1 MPRTYPENPDRPWTA
16 REHRQFEREQWGE
29 VNQHAARG
37 EQQWDRQSQQR
48 KGERAQWAQQD
59 EQRFLERQQWRIQN
73 RLQEKSNRLLSQQN
87 MLSASQVALQTQI
100 HAAQEEGN
108 QIALASL
115 QMQKQ
120 QLDLQIMQLEGQKQ
134 QFEQAAEHQARVD
147 MQSFAQWRQTPDGR
161 AFMQWATA
169 ADGVVQAIE
178 DRDKQWLSAWSGW
191 IKSEVSD
198 AEVAAHRALTE
209 LPEQIAQVSN
219 GRPFRLPQWSSR
231 TAFLAVVGGLVLLYI
246 LASIGRLIGSAIGDG
261 DVGMALLPLVVFGG
275 AAGLYFLVIKKRIAQ
290 RDEHIQAL
298 KSQLRTAQE
307 VQAGRV
313 TRLGFDPLDHESPVE
328 RWTPVDTV
336 QKATKLLTLIDDGIR
351 VHSHPSDLPVPKMPV
366 VTDPKTLR
374 VAPLRAL
381 AEKWSGGSGAP
392 APSRRSTPSTGP
404 RPTPPAPVRAPA
416 TAPAP
421 KSDAGPEDD
430 VADHA
435 AIGGG
440 DDATQVVT
448 PASRREYMER
458 RTAREQQQQG
468 DDEA

>member
-1 MPRTYPENPDRPWTA
+1 M
-16 REHRQFEREQWGE
+16 
-29 VNQHAARG
+29 
-37 EQQWDRQSQQR
+37 
-48 KGERAQWAQQD
+48 
-59 EQRFLERQQWRIQN
+59 ERQQWRIQN

-169 ADGVVQAIE
+169 ADGVVQTIE
-178 DRDKQWLSAWSGW
+178 DRNQQWLAAWNEW

-198 AEVAAHRALTE
+198 AEVTAHRALTE
-209 LPEQIAQVSN
+209 LPEQISAELSRSVLK
-219 GRPFRLPQWSSR
+219 FKLPTLKRYVWWIIGI
-231 TAFLAVVGGLVLLYI
+231 AVV
-246 LASIGRLIGSAIGDG
+246 SAIVAS
-261 DVGMALLPLVVFGG
+261 VGTILIPVVLGALAYYVW
-275 AAGLYFLVIKKRIAQ
+275 ATKRRNA
-290 RDEHIQAL
+290 RLSE
-298 KSQLRTAQE
+298 LREDLIDAQE
-307 VQAGRV
+307 TQRVRV
-313 TRLGFDPLDHESPVE
+313 TRLGFDPLDHDAPVE
-328 RWTPVDTV
+328 KWTPVDTA

-351 VHSHPSDLPVPKMPV
+351 VHSHPSDLPVPRMPV
-366 VTDPKTLR
+366 VTDPTTLR

-381 AEKWSGGSGAP
+381 AEKWSSGAGAP
-392 APSRRSTPSTGP
+392 APAQLRRSAPSTGP
-404 RPTPPAPVRAPA
+404 RPVPRSTPPAPVRAPA
-416 TAPAP
+416 PAP
-421 KSDAGPEDD
+421 KSDAEPEVD
-430 VADHA
+430 VADEA
-435 AIGGG
+435 AVGGG

-458 RTAREQQQQG
+458 RTAREQQQG
-468 DDEA
+468 DEEA